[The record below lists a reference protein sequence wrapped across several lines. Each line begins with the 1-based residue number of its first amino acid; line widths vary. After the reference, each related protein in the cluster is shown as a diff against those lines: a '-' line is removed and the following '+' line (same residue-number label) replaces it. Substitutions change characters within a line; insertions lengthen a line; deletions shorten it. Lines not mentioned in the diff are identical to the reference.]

1 MDQKGVAAL
10 HRRGKSFRKTKPLS
24 CLCLLSFV
32 PTRVLWTRTTRSDTE
47 KEEIVKKTLFLLA
60 LTAIMILALGCA
72 PVAAPPPSAAQPTA
86 APAQATQAPAQA
98 TEAPQPTAAPPAA
111 AKDALVIAQTVD
123 PPNLDPFNTT
133 APYMSVFAQICE
145 PLMYW
150 DSDADGNAVIKP
162 RLATEWN
169 WVDDTTLE
177 FKLREGVQFSN
188 GEPFNAE
195 SAKFSLEQ
203 LFAAF
208 NYSQWLA
215 DLLKEIQVV
224 DDNTVRV
231 VLNKPAGYLTS
242 VMAMGS
248 FQVEPKDFAAR
259 GVDAFNQSP
268 VCTGPWTLQE
278 HVKDSHITLAA
289 NPNYWGG
296 TPKFKTITYR
306 IIPDDAARVAAL
318 EAGEIDIAPNI
329 PHSAADRIASNSAL
343 ELVSIPSLRQF
354 GTHFDVD
361 NPKAEPLKDA
371 RVRLALNLA
380 IDRETMCKQLF
391 SGRCTPM
398 QGQFLSKFHSGFNP
412 DLEIYP
418 YDPERAKELLAE
430 AGYPD
435 GFEVDYTYTVG
446 RYPLDKQAGEA
457 MAAYL
462 RAIGLTVNE
471 SAVDFPEWAR
481 QFDAKPRQTTALY
494 TVGFL
499 FAQDGYLANLSY
511 VPGKRFRTSVMPAG
525 FDEAMEKAGQVAN
538 EAERIK
544 LIQEAEAA
552 TNAEPFAVY
561 LYSIDDLYGVQDWV
575 EGFAPRPDQT
585 IRLTDMGVTP
595 K

>member
-1 MDQKGVAAL
+1 VKKGIFLIALAGILMLAIACAPTAA
-10 HRRGKSFRKTKPLS
+10 
-24 CLCLLSFV
+24 V
-32 PTRVLWTRTTRSDTE
+32 PTS
-47 KEEIVKKTLFLLA
+47 
-60 LTAIMILALGCA
+60 
-72 PVAAPPPSAAQPTA
+72 APPTSAPAATTAVEATA
-86 APAQATQAPAQA
+86 APAATAGA
-98 TEAPQPTAAPPAA
+98 EPTTASAA
-111 AKDALVIAQTVD
+111 AKDTLVIAQTVD

-133 APYMSVFAQICE
+133 APYISVFAQICE

-150 DSDADGNAVIKP
+150 DSDAEGNAVIKP

-177 FKLREGVQFSN
+177 FKLREGVTFSN

-195 SAKFSLEQ
+195 AAKLSLEQ

-215 DLLKEIQVV
+215 DLLDEVQVV

-231 VLNKPAGYLTS
+231 VLTKPAGYLTS
-242 VMAMGS
+242 VLAMGS
-248 FQVEPKDFAAR
+248 FQIAPKDFTDR
-259 GVDAFNQSP
+259 GAEVFNQSP
-268 VCTGPWTLQE
+268 VCTGPWTLKE

-296 TPKFKTITYR
+296 APKFNEITYR

-329 PHSAADRIASNSAL
+329 PHSAADRIAGNDSL
-343 ELVSIPSLRQF
+343 ELLSIPSLRQF
-354 GTHFDVD
+354 ATHFDVD

-380 IDRETMCKQLF
+380 IDRETMCAQLF
-391 SGRCTPM
+391 NGRCTPM

-412 DLEIYP
+412 DLQTYP
-418 YDPERAKELLAE
+418 YDPERAKQLLAE

-435 GFEVDYTYTVG
+435 GFEVDYTYTTG

-481 QFDAKPRQTTALY
+481 QFDASPRETTALY

-511 VPGKRFRTSVMPAG
+511 TPGKRFRTSVMPEG
-525 FDEAMEKAGQVAN
+525 FDTAMEQAGVVAD

-544 LIQEAEAA
+544 LIQQAEAA
-552 TNAEPFAVY
+552 TNEEPFAVY
-561 LYSIDDLYGVQDWV
+561 LSSIEAWSGVQDWV
-575 EGFAPRPDQT
+575 AGFVPRPDQT
-585 IRLTDMGVTP
+585 LRLTDMGVTP